1 MATPWLACSRLVRS
15 LIEGGEASHT
25 RGPELLITFDKVSKS
40 YTNNELA
47 VNMVSMEIAAGE
59 LFVLL
64 GTSGSGKTTLLRMIN
79 RLEDPT
85 SGVIRVDGRSV
96 MEQDPVALRRNI
108 GYSVQGTRLF
118 PHMTIGE
125 NIAIT
130 PSLLGWEN
138 GRLINRVNELL
149 EMVGLEPDQYIHRY
163 PSELSGGQNQR
174 VGVARAL
181 AADPPVILMDEP
193 FGAIDPITRDRLQDE
208 FLQLQ
213 AQLKKTVVFVTH
225 DVFEAFKLGDRIAI
239 LNEGMVQQVDT
250 PEMIASAPASQFVKD
265 FLGNNRILLLMQNR
279 RVGELQ
285 EEYEPL
291 VPTGSAECSTTIDVK
306 DTLAAALEKF
316 RSANMRRLPVISES
330 QVLGTLSVDAVTNH
344 LIPGDYRAE
353 RAFK

>member
-15 LIEGGEASHT
+15 LIEGGGASHT
-25 RGPELLITFDKVSKS
+25 RGHELLITFDKVSKS

-85 SGVIRVDGRSV
+85 SGVITVGGRSV

-118 PHMTIGE
+118 PHMTIGA

-130 PSLLGWEN
+130 PSLLGWDNE
-138 GRLINRVNELL
+138 RLVHRINELL

-213 AQLKKTVVFVTH
+213 AHLKKTVVFVTH

-250 PEMIASAPASQFVKD
+250 PEMIASVPASKFVED
-265 FLGNNRILLLMQNR
+265 FLGHNRILLLMQNR
-279 RVGELQ
+279 QVGELQ

-291 VPTGSAECSTTIDVK
+291 VPTAAAGFTATIDVK
-306 DTLAAALEKF
+306 DSLATALEKF

-330 QVLGTLSVDAVTNH
+330 QMLGLLSVDTVTNH
-344 LIPGDYRAE
+344 LIPGDCPAE
-353 RAFK
+353 GALK